1 MPPEQLPPSASRAEI
16 LAALEDLRTKLLDL
30 TGHNP
35 LLNYRHGRSST
46 RYLRI
51 VDELPGQ
58 VVSHLLNGRSIKFG
72 PVPRPDIYSLSLW
85 QRDPGKDRDPTPA
98 EWAEKL
104 GIETSFEL
112 PEKTRSGARGRHDDR
127 VLQTLHFPAQLE
139 GRLKTISHLAQT
151 TVEET
156 GVNMLHLIVG
166 FLEWYESDESELERL
181 SPLITI
187 PVTLEK
193 KNLNPETSTYEYEIS
208 YSGEDCQHNASL
220 ANRLEQDFGFL
231 LPELGDEIDA
241 ERYLE
246 SIAQKIRLKFPRWKV
261 RRFMTLGFLNFG
273 KLLMWRDLD
282 ALRWPENR
290 RLESNSLI
298 AAIIAGTRSI
308 ERDGGGNDGMQP
320 IFEEEISIDQIEN
333 IYDDFPIIDNA
344 DSSQHSALIDAVC
357 GKNLVIEGPPGTGK
371 SQTITNLIAAALNA
385 GKTVLFV
392 SEKLAALEV
401 VKQRLDRL
409 GLGDFCLEL
418 HSHATKK
425 AGVIESFRMRME
437 RAPSRE
443 PAAYAD
449 EISRHR
455 KLSDT
460 LGRYV
465 SRINREWKN
474 TGMTIHQILVGATRM
489 GGELPLELREVI
501 APGTNTESWDRGR
514 LEDIVQEA
522 RAFQSLVADMVDEL
536 GGEPISSAHPWR
548 GIAATGTPEVGA
560 ELIGPLSVW
569 NDALKTVSA
578 IWWGFAD
585 TFGVAPGNDDVR
597 VIQRTLEEVKHL
609 PEPPDQVL
617 WKELPWTIRGGH
629 QLLTDLSSRWA
640 GIEHVCKSGEAPL
653 EISDVANLDLRNG
666 LLALQKIVDL
676 EFAESVT
683 LDSVLGIHQQLE
695 KAAESVEEIEGY
707 LEEFERGVT
716 GTLPPQLSEKT
727 MNRNHL
733 RELSNLL
740 FHLRGVGPAAVEC
753 RRRDWIDPEVIAE
766 VRRIGEG
773 LRKLQAEQCLNAES
787 FRLDQIPHS
796 AVITEWIDQ
805 LSDAGLMRRVFSS
818 DYRRTKESVV
828 GILKRGKDGFQ
839 PNRIVS
845 QLQALVHF
853 REVATEF
860 SKSVESSNRVPSVL
874 WQNLETDSELLLS
887 SVEWHEWLL
896 ERHARRTGG
905 LFSAFELDPFGTWI
919 LTCPAADLERV
930 LAFDRVDFAGMS
942 LSVEDTFEKLERLR
956 AGTDC
961 DLIPKE
967 RSLLADVGGLRFVV
981 KELGAS
987 VVLEQMPGICSTWS
1001 LRAIGER
1008 LVALKGAA
1016 KSYQEW
1022 LKGVA
1027 LAPASFWND
1036 DSADSG
1042 ESPHLAARVI
1052 AATGLWGM
1060 QIASLGES
1068 SLVRTAILA
1077 SPEKESLKTLHAWID
1092 ALVPALQ
1099 EAERAAERF
1108 GSVAKWDAETWSR
1121 ELWALSLQIT
1131 RNAHALGSPEL
1142 LPGYFRFR
1150 AMARNLVGFGLG
1162 KLAELTE
1169 KNGYSQSQVELACR
1183 HAVLRGLGH
1192 SILAEAQELRGF
1204 DSARYQ
1210 QIQREFRELDL
1221 RIIELTRNR
1230 VAARVAT
1237 REVPEGTRGA
1247 RVRDYTEKTL
1257 IRHEAGKKRSH
1268 VPIRQLLLRAG
1279 AAAQG
1284 LKPCFMMGPRSVA
1297 QYLEPGG
1304 LTFDLL
1310 VIDEAS
1316 QMKPADA
1323 IGAAARVEQIVV
1335 VGDPKQLPP
1344 TSFFDRLGSS
1354 DGDEEDQFAIG
1365 TSESILD
1372 ATLPIFSARRL
1383 RWHYRSR
1390 HEALIA
1396 FSNRNFYDS
1405 NLLIF
1410 PATGT
1415 DGFKMGIQFRL
1426 IENGCFVEQVNQAEA
1441 MAVAER
1447 VMLLLKSNPKLSLG
1461 VATMS
1466 AKQRDLIEGLIE
1478 RLAKGDPEFNMALAR
1493 NREEYERLFV
1503 KNLETVQGD
1512 EPAVMLIS
1520 CTYGPPNPGERVP
1533 QRFGPI
1539 NSDVGWRRLNVL
1551 FTRARDRMEVF
1562 SSMRAGDILPGPNSS
1577 RGVHA
1582 FRGFLHYAETKDFE
1596 VGTVSDR
1603 PPDSDFEIAVGR
1615 MLKQYGY
1622 AFDYQVGVAGFFID
1636 LAVKHPQ
1643 RPTEYILGIEC
1654 DGASYHT
1661 GKSVRDRD
1669 RLRQEIIEARGW
1681 KIRRIWSTDWFVN
1694 PRGAIEPILAELR
1707 RIAPTPS

>member
-1 MPPEQLPPSASRAEI
+1 MPPAPHPSASRQEI
-16 LAALEDLRTKLLDL
+16 LDAIADLRARLLDL
-30 TGHNP
+30 SGHNP
-35 LLNYRHGRSST
+35 LLNYRHGKSST

-51 VDELPGQ
+51 VDEMPGQ
-58 VVSHLLNGRSIKFG
+58 VVSQFLNGRSMKFG
-72 PVPRPDIYSLSLW
+72 PVPRPDTHSLSLW
-85 QRDPGKDRDPTPA
+85 QREPGTGRDPNPV
-98 EWAEKL
+98 EWAEKH
-104 GIETSFEL
+104 GIETSFDL
-112 PEKTRSGARGRHDDR
+112 PEQTRAGARARHEDR

-139 GRLKTISHLAQT
+139 ARLKAISRLAQT

-166 FLEWYESDESELERL
+166 FLEWYESEDSENERL
-181 SPLITI
+181 APLITI

-193 KNLNPETSTYEYEIS
+193 KNLNVETNTYEYEIS
-208 YSGEDCQHNASL
+208 YSGEDCQHNTSL

-231 LPELGDEIDA
+231 LPDLGDEFDT
-241 ERYLE
+241 EKYLKD
-246 SIAQKIRLKFPRWKV
+246 IAQKVSLKFPRWKV

-282 ALRWPENR
+282 ASRWPENR
-290 RLESNSLI
+290 KLENNGLI
-298 AAIIAGTRSI
+298 ASIIAGTRSV
-308 ERDGGGNDGMQP
+308 ERRENGNDGMQP

-371 SQTITNLIAAALNA
+371 SQTITNLIAAALNS

-425 AGVIESFRMRME
+425 AGVIESLRKRLE
-437 RAPSRE
+437 RPQSRE
-443 PAAYAD
+443 PAAYAN

-465 SRINREWKN
+465 SRMNREWKN
-474 TGMTIHQILVGATRM
+474 SGMTIHQILVGATRM
-489 GGELPLELREVI
+489 GGELPEELREVI
-501 APGTNTESWDRGR
+501 APGTNTESWDRDR
-514 LEDIVQEA
+514 LVDIIHEA
-522 RAFQSLVADMVDEL
+522 RAFQSLVADMVKEL
-536 GGEPISSAHPWR
+536 GGERISSGHPWR
-548 GIAATGTPEVGA
+548 GIAATGSPEAGSQ
-560 ELIGPLSVW
+560 LISPLSSW
-569 NDALKTVSA
+569 NEALKRVSA
-578 IWWGFAD
+578 VWWGFKDAFD
-585 TFGVAPGNDDVR
+585 VTPDNDDLR
-597 VIQRTLEEVKHL
+597 VIRRTMAEVKHL
-609 PEPPDQVL
+609 PEPPENVL
-617 WKELPWTIRGGH
+617 WQELPWTIAGGH
-629 QLLTDLSSRWA
+629 ELLTELADRWRV
-640 GIEHVCKSGEAPL
+640 IEHVCSSGEAPL
-653 EISDVANLDLRNG
+653 QVPDLASLDIRAG
-666 LLALQKIVDL
+666 LLALQKLVDL
-676 EFAESVT
+676 GFSEGAS
-683 LDSVLGIHQQLE
+683 LDSLLGIQQQLE
-695 KAAESVEEIEGY
+695 KTAASVQEIEGY
-707 LEEFERGVT
+707 VEEFGRGVS

-727 MNRNHL
+727 MSRSHL
-733 RELSNLL
+733 RAIAGLL
-740 FHLRGVGPAAVEC
+740 IHLRRVGPGAAEW
-753 RRRDWIDPEVIAE
+753 RRGDWIDPDVIGE
-766 VRRIGEG
+766 VRQIGER
-773 LRKLQAEQCLNAES
+773 LRQLQVEQCLHAET
-787 FRLDQIPHS
+787 FRLEAMPEP
-796 AVITEWIDQ
+796 AVLIGWIGR

-818 DYRRTKESVV
+818 DYRRTKEAVI
-828 GILKRGKDGFQ
+828 GILKRGKDGFH
-839 PNRIVS
+839 PNRVVS

-853 REVATEF
+853 GEAVTKF
-860 SKSVESSNRVPSVL
+860 CKSIEGTGRIPRSL
-874 WQNLETDSELLLS
+874 WQGLNTDSEILS
-887 SVEWHEWLL
+887 NCLEWHEWLL

-905 LFSAFELDPFGTWI
+905 LFSAHEPDAFGNWV
-919 LTCPAADLERV
+919 LTCSAADLARV
-930 LAFDRVDFAGMS
+930 LAFERVDFAA
-942 LSVEDTFEKLERLR
+942 LSQSIEDTFEQLESLRTDAGRHLISKESPLLGDVGRLR
-956 AGTDC
+956 PVISDLEAGS
-961 DLIPKE
+961 I
-967 RSLLADVGGLRFVV
+967 
-981 KELGAS
+981 
-987 VVLEQMPGICSTWS
+987 LEQMPGVCSTWT

-1008 LVALKGAA
+1008 LVELKDAS
-1016 KSYQEW
+1016 KSYREW
-1022 LKGVA
+1022 LKGA
-1027 LAPASFWND
+1027 SAAPASLWTT
-1036 DSADSG
+1036 DSAETG
-1042 ESPHLAARVI
+1042 EKTNAAVDVI
-1052 AATGLWGM
+1052 TVTGFWGK

-1068 SLVRTAILA
+1068 SLVRRAIFA
-1077 SPEKESLKTLHAWID
+1077 SPEKESLRSLRTWAEGLTV
-1092 ALVPALQ
+1092 ALL

-1108 GSVAKWDAETWSR
+1108 GVVAKWDEEAWGR
-1121 ELWALSLQIT
+1121 EIWELSHQIARNECAL
-1131 RNAHALGSPEL
+1131 RNTES
-1142 LPGYFRFR
+1142 LPGYLRFR
-1150 AMARNLVGFGLG
+1150 SMTRALTDFGLG
-1162 KLAELTE
+1162 RLAELTE
-1169 KNGYSQSQVELACR
+1169 AHVYSQGEVELACR

-1192 SILAEAQELRGF
+1192 SILVEAQELRDF
-1204 DSARYQ
+1204 DPARYQ
-1210 QIQREFRELDL
+1210 QIQREFRELDQRL
-1221 RIIELTRNR
+1221 IELTRSR

-1237 REVPEGTRGA
+1237 REVPAGIRGA
-1247 RVRDYTEKTL
+1247 RVKDHTEGAL
-1257 IRHEAGKKRSH
+1257 IRHEIGKKRSH
-1268 VPIRQLLLRAG
+1268 IPIRQLLARAG
-1279 AAAQG
+1279 DAAQG
-1284 LKPCFMMGPRSVA
+1284 LKPCFMMGPRAVA

-1372 ATLPIFSARRL
+1372 ATLPIFPARRL

-1415 DGFKMGIQFRL
+1415 DGFRMGIQFRL
-1426 IENGCFVEQVNQAEA
+1426 IENGCFVDQVNQAEA
-1441 MAVAER
+1441 LAVAQR
-1447 VMLLLKSNPKLSLG
+1447 VMLLLKSQPELSLG

-1478 RLAKGDPEFNMALAR
+1478 KFGKEDQDFNRALAR
-1493 NREEYERLFV
+1493 NREQYECLFV

-1512 EPAVMLIS
+1512 ERAVMLIS
-1520 CTYGPPNPGERVP
+1520 CTYGPANVGERVP

-1562 SSMRAGDILPGPNSS
+1562 SSMRAGDILPAANSS

-1582 FRGFLHYAETKDFE
+1582 LRGFLHYAETKDFE
-1596 VGTVSDR
+1596 VGIATSR

-1615 MLKQYGY
+1615 LLAQQGY
-1622 AFDYQVGVAGFFID
+1622 EFDFQVGVAGFFID

-1643 RPTEYILGIEC
+1643 RRSEYIMGIEC

-1694 PRGAIEPILAELR
+1694 PRGAFAPILEELG
-1707 RIAPTPS
+1707 RIAPTS